1 MGKTFWFSPIR
12 FKGRENKVIT
22 YTMELDFAV
31 TTLGKGS
38 KLLGVVVNE
47 LAARSLDT
55 EIESND
61 VKY

>member
-1 MGKTFWFSPIR
+1 
-12 FKGRENKVIT
+12 
-22 YTMELDFAV
+22 MELDFAV